1 MILLPNAVRVE
12 VRDPGAGFSEMPQ
25 RPATLSEGGRGLFL
39 VEALATRWGK
49 GSGEQT
55 TVWYELDVD
64 AADEP
69 GEALEAAMPARPEH
83 EVTGDAIELAAEL
96 RALADATDSLERR
109 SRSIEAD
116 LARVTDVLKQGAER
130 LQARQKIGPDSG

>member
-1 MILLPNAVRVE
+1 
-12 VRDPGAGFSEMPQ
+12 
-25 RPATLSEGGRGLFL
+25 GLFL
-39 VEALATRWGK
+39 VEALASRWGK

-55 TVWYELDVD
+55 TVWYELDVED
-64 AADEP
+64 VDEQP
-69 GEALEAAMPARPEH
+69 TAIAEAARPARHEH

-96 RALADATDSLERR
+96 RALAEATDSLEQK

-130 LQARQKIGPDSG
+130 LQARQKLGPDAR